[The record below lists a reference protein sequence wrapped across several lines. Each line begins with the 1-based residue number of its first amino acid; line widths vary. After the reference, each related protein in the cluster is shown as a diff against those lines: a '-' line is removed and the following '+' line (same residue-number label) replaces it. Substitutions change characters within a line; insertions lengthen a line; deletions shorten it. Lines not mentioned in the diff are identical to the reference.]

1 MDYCSVAFFSSFI
14 DNLFWKEFTPKGFVR
29 PIGVYKV
36 KKLKSHK
43 QDKIRLSHKGK
54 RVEINV
60 TDSSDIRAAIEEL
73 KSIQEAYEKQLD
85 KQD

>member
-1 MDYCSVAFFSSFI
+1 M
-14 DNLFWKEFTPKGFVR
+14 
-29 PIGVYKV
+29 V
-36 KKLKSHK
+36 KKLRSHK